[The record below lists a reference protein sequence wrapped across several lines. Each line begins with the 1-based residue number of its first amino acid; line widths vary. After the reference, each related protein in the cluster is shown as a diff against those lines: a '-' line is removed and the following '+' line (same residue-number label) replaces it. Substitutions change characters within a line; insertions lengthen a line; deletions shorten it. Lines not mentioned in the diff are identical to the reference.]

1 MQGLAS
7 SLIEPG
13 IAVISLTLV
22 GQAALSERIG
32 CNARFASIG
41 NELAA
46 ATMGIAG
53 SYLPAVPVFLVAAGL
68 TVPATLSPRS
78 SGCGRDADGLAGA

>member
-13 IAVISLTLV
+13 IAAISLTLV
-22 GQAALSERIG
+22 GQAALSERTG

-41 NELAA
+41 NGLAA
-46 ATMGIAG
+46 AIVGIAG
-53 SYLPAVPVFLVAAGL
+53 SYLPAVPVFLVAAVL
-68 TVPATLSPRS
+68 TVPATLSPAFIGVRA
-78 SGCGRDADGLAGA
+78 RR